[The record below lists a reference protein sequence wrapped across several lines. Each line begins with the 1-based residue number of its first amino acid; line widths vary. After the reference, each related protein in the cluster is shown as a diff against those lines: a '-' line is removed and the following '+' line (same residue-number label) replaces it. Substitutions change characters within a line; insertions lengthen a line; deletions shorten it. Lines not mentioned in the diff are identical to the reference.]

1 MAATS
6 CCNQQVQPADTTK
19 RKHEASASSATAD
32 TTTEDGSAT
41 AAERVRYHPART
53 VTAVSS
59 ALLEAGAS
67 PEEVE
72 QCMAALPQASPAPAP
87 VPATLLLAFA
97 AYWLLTAALGLGDHS
112 AVYAMVGLIPLV
124 LNLPHIVV
132 AVYCMHFPVDKQH
145 MMAAGSGIVWP
156 MKNLAARFIGADN
169 KIINTVC
176 CTGHFLLLL
185 LEYLPYSLMPITDIH
200 PFVNSARGGGY
211 HSSDAAHRQAL
222 LSMVNLWLS
231 NGAVVFRVAS
241 RAAAVGVL
249 DTLAGL
255 MLNSKHYDILVDV
268 GGHFVRL
275 HVFTSINRPDGS
287 ATPVHMFVIGTQHLS
302 MFRFPWVGLSI
313 IYAEVRA
320 SITLLL
326 RTSAALL

>member
-32 TTTEDGSAT
+32 TTTDDGGAT

-67 PEEVE
+67 PAEVE

-124 LNLPHIVV
+124 LNVPHIVV

-145 MMAAGSGIVWP
+145 MMAAGSGIVWR

-241 RAAAVGVL
+241 KAAVVGVL

-255 MLNSKHYDILVDV
+255 MLNGSKHYDILVDV

-275 HVFTSINRPDGS
+275 HVFTSIKRPDGK
-287 ATPVHMFVIGTQHLS
+287 ATPVFVIGSQHLS
-302 MFRFPWVGLSI
+302 MFRFPWVGLAI
-313 IYAEVRA
+313 IYAEVCV
-320 SITLLL
+320 ITLLN
-326 RTSAALL
+326 TFV

>member
-1 MAATS
+1 VTRAETK
-6 CCNQQVQPADTTK
+6 K
-19 RKHEASASSATAD
+19 RKEASPSTVAPAAAA
-32 TTTEDGSAT
+32 EGSAS

-72 QCMAALPQASPAPAP
+72 HCMAALPQASPAPAP

-97 AYWLLTAALGLGDHS
+97 AYWLLTAALGPGDHS
-112 AVYAMVGLIPLV
+112 AVYAVVGLIPLV
-124 LNLPHIVV
+124 LNVPHIVV

-145 MMAAGSGIVWP
+145 MMAAGSGIVWR

-185 LEYLPYSLMPITDIH
+185 LEHLPYSLMPITDIH
-200 PFVNSARGGGY
+200 PFVKSARGGGY

-222 LSMVNLWLS
+222 LSMMNLWLS

-241 RAAAVGVL
+241 RAAVVGVL

-275 HVFTSINRPDGS
+275 HVFTSIQRSNGS
-287 ATPVHMFVIGTQHLS
+287 TSPVFVLGS
-302 MFRFPWVGLSI
+302 
-313 IYAEVRA
+313 
-320 SITLLL
+320 
-326 RTSAALL
+326 